1 MDDIFLEKIVYK
13 RKSGK
18 DFAIIA
24 GALLASVLLL
34 TAGVMFGS
42 MFSFLLPLVLI
53 GVGYGMWFVITS
65 TSKEYEYIVTNG
77 DLDIDVII
85 ARRKRKRVL
94 SVKAKEFELMAQTG
108 TVDERDSANS
118 RYKVLDFSS
127 SPSSDNRWFILT
139 NYKTEKVKVIFEPDE
154 RMLKNLK
161 RFNPSKIK
169 YTGLLN

>member
-1 MDDIFLEKIVYK
+1 MDDTFLEKIVYK

-18 DFAIIA
+18 DIAIIA
-24 GALLASVLLL
+24 VALLASVLLL

-42 MFSFLLPLVLI
+42 TFSFLLPLVLI

-65 TSKEYEYIVTNG
+65 TNREYEYIVTNG
-77 DLDIDVII
+77 DLDVDVII

-94 SVKAKEFELMAQTG
+94 SVKAKEFELMAQMG
-108 TVDERDSANS
+108 TVDERDSENN

-127 SPSSDNRWFILT
+127 SPKSENRWFILT
-139 NYKTEKVKVIFEPDE
+139 FYKSESVKVIFEPDE

-161 RFNPSKIK
+161 RYNPSKIR